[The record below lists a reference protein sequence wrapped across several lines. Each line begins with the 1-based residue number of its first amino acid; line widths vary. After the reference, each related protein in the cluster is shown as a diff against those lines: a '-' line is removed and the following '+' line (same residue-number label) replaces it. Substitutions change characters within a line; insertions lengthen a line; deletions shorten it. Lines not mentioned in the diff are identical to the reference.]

1 MEEKLQHPRISV
13 VIPALNEAQN
23 LRHVISLIS
32 LIVSEVILVI
42 LDRGNDRVH
51 K

>member
-1 MEEKLQHPRISV
+1 MDEKQQSPRSSV
-13 VIPALNEAQN
+13 GINEAQN
-23 LRHVISLIS
+23 LRHVISLIP